1 MNKFSWRTLIHPDW
15 PTKSPTPHLQWH
27 ITDRCNLRCQHCY
40 QTSYSGNGLDY
51 PSLLD
56 ILDQFR
62 CLVLHFRERYY
73 TKLRGH
79 ITLTGGEPFARKSF
93 PALVEK
99 IAEQNSLFSF
109 SVLTNGSMID
119 QERAE
124 WLGKMRP
131 RYVQVSM
138 DGNHQIHDSIRGEG
152 NFAKTRQTI
161 QLLKKMNIRVMV
173 SFTAHQTNYQTFPEV
188 AQACKEVDA
197 DFLWSDRLIPES
209 ESNQIESLQINNIVP
224 MSTTETHDFFKIM
237 KSEADKCKNDR
248 STKTRVKMHR
258 ALQFQYSDTTAYRCV
273 AGETFLT
280 IMPNG
285 DLYPCR
291 RMPVKVGNVL
301 ETPLATLYYGSPFLR
316 NLRNN
321 HQISQGCQECNK
333 NKECRGGLKCLS
345 YAVYGDAHV
354 KDPNCL
360 FSNTQS
366 ASAGS
371 NSTG

>member
-1 MNKFSWRTLIHPDW
+1 MTHLSWQKLIFPNA
-15 PTKSPTPHLQWH
+15 KKKQQGPHLQWH
-27 ITDRCNLRCQHCY
+27 LTDKCNLRCSHCY
-40 QTSYSGNGLDY
+40 QESYCNDGLNF
-51 PSLLD
+51 PMALD
-56 ILDQFR
+56 VLDQFR
-62 CLVLHFRERYY
+62 CLVLHFREHNHA
-73 TKLRGH
+73 KLRGH
-79 ITLTGGEPFARKSF
+79 IILTGGEPFARKSF

-99 IAEQNSLFSF
+99 IAEQSNLFSF

-124 WLGKMRP
+124 WLAKMKP

-138 DGNHQIHDSIRGEG
+138 DGNHQIHDSIRGNG
-152 NFAKTRQTI
+152 NFAKTRQAI
-161 QLLKKMNIRVMV
+161 QLLKKKNIRVMV
-173 SFTAHQTNYQTFPEV
+173 SFTAHQANYQTFPEV
-188 AQACKEVDA
+188 AQTCREVDV

-209 ESNQIESLQINNIVP
+209 ESNQINNSQTTSILP
-224 MSTTETHDFFKIM
+224 MSTTETHDFFRIM
-237 KSEADKCKNDR
+237 KSEADKCKNDK

-273 AGETFLT
+273 AGETLLT

-301 ETPLATLYYGSPFLR
+301 ETPLAKLYYDSPFLR
-316 NLRNN
+316 KLRNN
-321 HQISQGCQECNK
+321 HQISQGCEECYK
-333 NKECRGGLKCLS
+333 NKECQGGLKCLS
-345 YAVYGDAHV
+345 YAFYGDAHV